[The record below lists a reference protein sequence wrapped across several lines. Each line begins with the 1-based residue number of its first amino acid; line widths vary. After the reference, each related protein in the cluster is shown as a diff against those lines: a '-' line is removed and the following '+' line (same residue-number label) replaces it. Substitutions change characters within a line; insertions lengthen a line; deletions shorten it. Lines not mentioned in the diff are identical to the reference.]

1 MLPLLIH
8 VRFAQPIGVS
18 DSPQRLGW
26 RSVQRRKAEGALLR
40 LLAVGVS
47 LGASITTGC
56 ADKSGTASE
65 AVTAPSG
72 ALTLAPS
79 TSASV
84 PAPINAS
91 MGSAAPMPAAETIPQ
106 DGAVPAPADAP
117 SGAAPSVSAT
127 AASGPAIGQPS
138 TSAAGGASVVLASDA
153 DGSTGDGGAGGNGP
167 NEVAEA
173 AGTGGMMEAEAAA
186 SGGSA
191 AAGSGGGPPLSAGPS
206 TLWIAGDS
214 TVANGNTPC
223 PVGWGKRIA
232 ERFDD
237 AVTVVNSAVGG
248 RSVRTWIYF
257 VGSEMDGSGEC
268 VLERDGAGEP
278 LLQDRWLAM
287 LDGMQAGD
295 TLLIQFGIN
304 DGSATC
310 DRHVGLDAFKETY
323 GVLALAAKERDAQPV
338 FITPVSMI
346 KCSGSQA
353 VGSRGAYVD
362 ATFEAGSQF
371 DVPVFDLHQASV
383 DLYQELG
390 FCPIPGGDVS
400 EQTGGDVGAFF
411 CDDHTHFDDSGAEQI
426 AALVARGLADL
437 NLPVA
442 GHLL

>member
-1 MLPLLIH
+1 
-8 VRFAQPIGVS
+8 
-18 DSPQRLGW
+18 
-26 RSVQRRKAEGALLR
+26 
-40 LLAVGVS
+40 
-47 LGASITTGC
+47 
-56 ADKSGTASE
+56 
-65 AVTAPSG
+65 
-72 ALTLAPS
+72 
-79 TSASV
+79 
-84 PAPINAS
+84 
-91 MGSAAPMPAAETIPQ
+91 MGSALPMPAAETIPPS
-106 DGAVPAPADAP
+106 DAVPAPSVAQP
-117 SGAAPSVSAT
+117 GAVPSVSET
-127 AASGPAIGQPS
+127 APTVPAPGQPS
-138 TSAAGGASVVLASDA
+138 TSAAGGAAAENGSNASDA
-153 DGSTGDGGAGGNGP
+153 SAGDGGAGGNGP
-167 NEVAEA
+167 NEVAEV
-173 AGTGGMMEAEAAA
+173 AGAGGTMEAEAAGA
-186 SGGSA
+186 GGTA

-206 TLWIAGDS
+206 TLWLAGDS

-248 RSVRTWIYF
+248 RSVRTWTYF
-257 VGSEMDGSGEC
+257 VGTEMDASGEC

-323 GVLALAAKERDAQPV
+323 GVLAQAAKERGAQPV
-338 FITPVSMI
+338 FITPVSMV

-362 ATFEAGSQF
+362 VTFEAGTQF

-411 CDDHTHFDDSGAEQI
+411 CDDHTHFDNSGAEQI
-426 AALVARGLADL
+426 AALVARGLAEL